1 MDILIPGLF
10 VLAGLSVLLVCILV
24 IVLLSTTKRLVD
36 TNRQLLIFIAGR
48 EKNTG
53 GLGALVAS
61 EKPPQGKLV
70 GIANKTLA
78 RKKDADKLKNTDYTM
93 EIGLPKQ

>member
-61 EKPPQGKLV
+61 EKPPKGKLP
-70 GIANKTLA
+70 GIAIK
-78 RKKDADKLKNTDYTM
+78 KKDDKPKNTDYTM
-93 EIGLPKQ
+93 SIGLPE